1 MIFRSKRKAF
11 KDSLKVLEADIQHAN
26 TLASEFPRE
35 YDGACFQMRMSYSPA
50 ARIFLFLVQWSD
62 FSLAGA
68 FGLLRIL
75 IYKVYV
81 DGTTTMSTN
90 ERKASIREFY
100 SVIFPSLI
108 QLQRGVTDVEDR
120 KQKMICMERYKKR
133 EDDERRIIS
142 EIDMERENECGICM
156 EMNTMIVLPKC
167 NHSMCLKCYRDW
179 HSRSQSCPFCLDSL
193 KRVNST
199 DLWIYTDSRDI
210 IDSSTM
216 TKENLR
222 RLLMYVD
229 KLPIVIP
236 CAIFESYDSHTR

>member
-1 MIFRSKRKAF
+1 
-11 KDSLKVLEADIQHAN
+11 
-26 TLASEFPRE
+26 
-35 YDGACFQMRMSYSPA
+35 
-50 ARIFLFLVQWSD
+50 
-62 FSLAGA
+62 
-68 FGLLRIL
+68 
-75 IYKVYV
+75 
-81 DGTTTMSTN
+81 
-90 ERKASIREFY
+90 
-100 SVIFPSLI
+100 
-108 QLQRGVTDVEDR
+108 
-120 KQKMICMERYKKR
+120 MICMERYKKR

-142 EIDMERENECGICM
+142 EIDMEREDECGICM

-179 HSRSQSCPFCLDSL
+179 YSLLNFCSIFSMIILSQFNTWYLHCWKILANELLWRTCFVDRRHSRSQSCPFCLDSL

-236 CAIFESYDSHTR
+236 CAIFESYDSHTRWG